1 MALSVTKLKILVHSS
16 PQICILGVFPQLVG
30 KMVSEINYDHYD
42 YDDDDEKAVPPVQTV
57 CERGALFLRALNSQR
72 LLLMIMMVMMMTIM
86 QRTRMLAMNSKS
98 NQLTIWQS
106 LL

>member
-1 MALSVTKLKILVHSS
+1 MDDAND
-16 PQICILGVFPQLVG
+16 G
-30 KMVSEINYDHYD
+30 KDEDDGDYD
-42 YDDDDEKAVPPVQTV
+42 DDDDEKAVPPVQTV

-86 QRTRMLAMNSKS
+86 LRTRMMAMIPKS

-106 LL
+106 LLYKQESNFSICIFALS

>member
-1 MALSVTKLKILVHSS
+1 MDDAND
-16 PQICILGVFPQLVG
+16 G
-30 KMVSEINYDHYD
+30 KDDDDGDYDHD
-42 YDDDDEKAVPPVQTV
+42 DDADDDEKAVPPVQTV

-86 QRTRMLAMNSKS
+86 LRTRMLAMNSKS